1 MNNAE
6 NKTVL
11 ADVGGFTPAIDTIV
25 DELGFMCAGV
35 FGMIWRYCQMSDG
48 KCTASQGRLA
58 EKLGVSVHTV
68 QRHAER
74 LINSGYLR
82 AVVKDGIG
90 IEYYDTGKAGLRIQ
104 VIGYNNKEPTS
115 STTNDTENNLRQNV
129 APTYAKI
136 GHLPMPNLDTKK
148 DIKIDIKDTATAAVS
163 ETAKQNSDVAEV
175 FKAYESEI
183 GMITSFVRD
192 DLLDALEQYSKE
204 WIIEAIK
211 ESAKNNAR
219 KWSYAEAILK
229 SWQVNG
235 YKTDVRSRTQNGKSK
250 QGGSKSYLSPGL
262 QKMLEDEKAER
273 MRLYGGVDDK

>member
-35 FGMIWRYCQMSDG
+35 FGVIWRYCQMSDG
-48 KCTASQGRLA
+48 KCTASQSKLA

-104 VIGYNNKEPTS
+104 VTGYNNKEPTS

-148 DIKIDIKDTATAAVS
+148 DIKIDIKDTATAAVNDEPNENL
-163 ETAKQNSDVAEV
+163 ETAKV
-175 FKAYESEI
+175 FKAYEQEI
-183 GMITSFVRD
+183 GMLTAFTREEV
-192 DLLDALEQYSKE
+192 LDAIEHYPHD

-211 ESAKNNAR
+211 EAAKNNVR
-219 KWSYAEAILK
+219 KWSYARAILE
-229 SWQVNG
+229 SWKVNG
-235 YKTDVRSRTQNGKSK
+235 YKTDVRSRTQSGKSK
-250 QGGSKSYLSPGL
+250 QSGSKSYISPGL
-262 QKMLEDEKAER
+262 QKMLEEEKAER
-273 MRLYGGVDDK
+273 MRLYGGDDDE

>member
-1 MNNAE
+1 MSNIE
-6 NKTVL
+6 NRTVL

-25 DELGFMCAGV
+25 EELGFMCAGV
-35 FGMIWRYCQMSDG
+35 FGVIWRYCQMSDG
-48 KCTASQGRLA
+48 KCTASQSRLA

-104 VIGYNNKEPTS
+104 VTGYNNKEPTS

-148 DIKIDIKDTATAAVS
+148 DIKIDIQDTATAAVNAEPNENL
-163 ETAKQNSDVAEV
+163 ETAKV
-175 FKAYESEI
+175 FKAYEQEI
-183 GMITSFVRD
+183 GMLTAFTREEV
-192 DLLDALEQYSKE
+192 LDAIEHYSHD

-211 ESAKNNAR
+211 EAAKNNVR
-219 KWSYAEAILK
+219 KWSYARAILE
-229 SWQVNG
+229 SWKVNG
-235 YKTDVRSRTQNGKSK
+235 YKTDVRSKKQNGKSK
-250 QGGSKSYLSPGL
+250 QSGSKSYISLAGA
-262 QKMLEDEKAER
+262 DVEKYR
-273 MRLYGGVDDK
+273 KLYEQYKQSGGC

>member
-1 MNNAE
+1 ME

-11 ADVGGFTPAIDTIV
+11 ADVGGFTPVIDTIV
-25 DELGFMCAGV
+25 DELGFICANV
-35 FGMIWRYCQMSDG
+35 FGVIWRYCQMSDG
-48 KCTASQGRLA
+48 KCTASQSKLA

-104 VIGYNNKEPTS
+104 VTGYNNKEPTS

-148 DIKIDIKDTATAAVS
+148 DIKIDIKDTATAAVNDEPNENL
-163 ETAKQNSDVAEV
+163 ETAKV
-175 FKAYESEI
+175 FKAYEQEI
-183 GMITSFVRD
+183 GMLTAFTREEV
-192 DLLDALEQYSKE
+192 LDAIEHYPHD

-211 ESAKNNAR
+211 EAAKNNVR
-219 KWSYAEAILK
+219 KWSYARAILE
-229 SWQVNG
+229 SWKVNG
-235 YKTDVRSRTQNGKSK
+235 YKTDVRPKEKVSSNSKKVKHEDSEERVNNFRKLYKERNNVSQN
-250 QGGSKSYLSPGL
+250 
-262 QKMLEDEKAER
+262 
-273 MRLYGGVDDK
+273 

>member
-35 FGMIWRYCQMSDG
+35 FGVIWRYCQMSDG
-48 KCTASQGRLA
+48 KCTASQSKLA

-104 VIGYNNKEPTS
+104 VTGYNNKEPTS

-148 DIKIDIKDTATAAVS
+148 DIKIDIKDTATAAVNAEPNENL
-163 ETAKQNSDVAEV
+163 ETAKV
-175 FKAYESEI
+175 FKAYEQEI
-183 GMITSFVRD
+183 GMLTAFTREEV
-192 DLLDALEQYSKE
+192 LDAIEHYPHD

-211 ESAKNNAR
+211 EAAKNNVR
-219 KWSYAEAILK
+219 KWSYARAILE
-229 SWQVNG
+229 SWKVNG
-235 YKTDVRSRTQNGKSK
+235 YKTDVRPKEKVSSNSKKVKHEDNEERVNNFRKLYKEQAWTQK
-250 QGGSKSYLSPGL
+250 
-262 QKMLEDEKAER
+262 
-273 MRLYGGVDDK
+273 

>member
-35 FGMIWRYCQMSDG
+35 FGVIWRYCQMSDG
-48 KCTASQGRLA
+48 KCTASQSKLA

-90 IEYYDTGKAGLRIQ
+90 VEYYDTGKAGLRIQ
-104 VIGYNNKEPTS
+104 VSGYSNKEPLS
-115 STTNDTENNLRQNV
+115 STTFDSENNLRQNV
-129 APTYAKI
+129 ATTYAKMSQ
-136 GHLPMPNLDTKK
+136 PPTPNLDTKK
-148 DIKIDIKDTATAAVS
+148 EVKIDLKETATAAVS

-175 FKAYESEI
+175 FKVYEQEI

-192 DLLDALEQYSKE
+192 DLLDALEQYPKE

-211 ESAKNNAR
+211 EAAKNNVR
-219 KWSYAEAILK
+219 KWSYARAILE
-229 SWQVNG
+229 SWKVNG
-235 YKTDVRSRTQNGKSK
+235 YKTDVRPKEKVSSNSKKVKHEDNEERVNNFRKLYKERNNVPQN
-250 QGGSKSYLSPGL
+250 
-262 QKMLEDEKAER
+262 
-273 MRLYGGVDDK
+273 

>member
-25 DELGFMCAGV
+25 DELEFMCAGV
-35 FGMIWRYCQMSDG
+35 FGVIWRYCQMSDG
-48 KCTASQGRLA
+48 KCTASQSKLA

-104 VIGYNNKEPTS
+104 VTGYNNKEPTS

-136 GHLPMPNLDTKK
+136 GHLPMPNLDTK
-148 DIKIDIKDTATAAVS
+148 IDIKKDLKDTTAAVNAEPNENL
-163 ETAKQNSDVAEV
+163 ETAKV
-175 FKAYESEI
+175 FKAYEQEI
-183 GMITSFVRD
+183 GMLTAFTREEV
-192 DLLDALEQYSKE
+192 LDAIEHYPHD

-211 ESAKNNAR
+211 EAAKNNVR
-219 KWSYAEAILK
+219 KWSYARAILE
-229 SWQVNG
+229 SWKVNG
-235 YKTDVRSRTQNGKSK
+235 YKTDVRPKEKVSSNSKKVKHEDNEERVNNFRKLYKERNNVPQN
-250 QGGSKSYLSPGL
+250 
-262 QKMLEDEKAER
+262 
-273 MRLYGGVDDK
+273 

>member
-35 FGMIWRYCQMSDG
+35 FGVIWRYCQMSDG
-48 KCTASQGRLA
+48 KCTASQSKLA

-104 VIGYNNKEPTS
+104 VTGYNNKEPTS

-148 DIKIDIKDTATAAVS
+148 DIKIDIKDTATAAVNDEPNENL
-163 ETAKQNSDVAEV
+163 ETAKV
-175 FKAYESEI
+175 FKAYEQEI
-183 GMITSFVRD
+183 GMLTAFTREEV
-192 DLLDALEQYSKE
+192 LDAIEHYPHD

-211 ESAKNNAR
+211 EAAKNNVR
-219 KWSYAEAILK
+219 KWSYARAILE
-229 SWQVNG
+229 SWKVNG
-235 YKTDVRSRTQNGKSK
+235 YKTDVRPKEKVSSNSKKVKHEDSEERVNNFRKLYKERNNVSQN
-250 QGGSKSYLSPGL
+250 
-262 QKMLEDEKAER
+262 
-273 MRLYGGVDDK
+273 